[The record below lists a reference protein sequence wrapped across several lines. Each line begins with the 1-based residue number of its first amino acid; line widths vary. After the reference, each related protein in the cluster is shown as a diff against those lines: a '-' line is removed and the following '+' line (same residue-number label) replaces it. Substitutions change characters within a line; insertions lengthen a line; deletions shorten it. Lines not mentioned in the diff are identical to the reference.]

1 MAEIR
6 VEQKRR
12 SLAWLWLLLVL
23 ALVAA
28 GVWYFYFNTGSA
40 AGAGTGALTRPA
52 AGARVAAALPGMP
65 TSGAPTGRAA

>member
-12 SLAWLWLLLVL
+12 SLAWLWILLVL

-28 GVWYFYFNTGSA
+28 GVWYFYYNNGGVVRTTGDR
-40 AGAGTGALTRPA
+40 TGPA
-52 AGARVAAALPGMP
+52 AGPPVAALTAPGTP
-65 TSGAPTGRAA
+65 TSGAPARRAA

>member
-12 SLAWLWLLLVL
+12 SLAWLWILLVL

-28 GVWYFYFNTGSA
+28 GVWYFYFNNGGVTA
-40 AGAGTGALTRPA
+40 TDTGALTGPA
-52 AGARVAAALPGMP
+52 AGATVASATAPGAAARP
-65 TSGAPTGRAA
+65 AA

>member
-12 SLAWLWLLLVL
+12 SLAWLWILLVL

-28 GVWYFYFNTGSA
+28 GVWYFYFNNNGVVRTD
-40 AGAGTGALTRPA
+40 TGALTRPA
-52 AGARVAAALPGMP
+52 AGATVAARTAPGAS
-65 TSGAPTGRAA
+65 TRRAA

>member
-12 SLAWLWLLLVL
+12 SLAWLWILLVL

-28 GVWYFYFNTGSA
+28 GVWYFYFNTGGVSTTD
-40 AGAGTGALTRPA
+40 TGALTGPA
-52 AGARVAAALPGMP
+52 AGATVASATTPSALGAAAPRVA
-65 TSGAPTGRAA
+65 

>member
-12 SLAWLWLLLVL
+12 SLAWLWILLVL

-28 GVWYFYFNTGSA
+28 AVWYFYFNGGTIRTD
-40 AGAGTGALTRPA
+40 TGARVGPA
-52 AGARVAAALPGMP
+52 AGAHVAALA
-65 TSGAPTGRAA
+65 APHAPAA

>member
-12 SLAWLWLLLVL
+12 GLAWLWILLVL

-28 GVWYFYFNTGSA
+28 GVWYFYFNNGGVVRTGVGTPTVPT
-40 AGAGTGALTRPA
+40 AGAH
-52 AGARVAAALPGMP
+52 VAAAPATP
-65 TSGAPTGRAA
+65 DASVRHAI